1 MNGQPTSSAQPRHT
15 LEQQRA
21 QDAWKVCQLF
31 NREHVRVAKSLP
43 ALIMNSGLMQ
53 TLAFLHEKGG
63 AHEELAEHLRHWLAR
78 RYPNVLKNRSF
89 ETSMEG
95 LFNAKPLEYRQINA
109 EAFAWLKWVRRL
121 AEAHLAQPE
130 KQADRR

>member
-1 MNGQPTSSAQPRHT
+1 MNGQPTSPAQPRPT

-53 TLAFLHEKGG
+53 TLAFLHEKRG
-63 AHEELAEHLRHWLAR
+63 AHEELAKHLRDWLAR
-78 RYPNVLKNRSF
+78 RYPNVLKNSDF
-89 ETSMEG
+89 ETAMEG
-95 LFNAKPLEYRQINA
+95 LFNAKPHEYRQINA

-121 AEAHLAQPE
+121 AEARLAQPE